1 MWGFFFEIFCYI
13 RKNTY
18 ICLHT
23 LTIMGTNYYRIPKA
37 EEMESRKQTLIGFV
51 NNLELTPENIESG
64 FKLISPRKD
73 WEWFSPWDMFLE
85 DTNIHL
91 GKRSSGWK
99 FCWNF
104 HKDKYYCDKESLLE
118 FIRSGR
124 VVNEYGEELEVNEF
138 IVMALNW
145 EEPNG
150 LIVNQEYRKE
160 QRLKGMGSFFDDPRY
175 DDRIVD
181 GLRVSSSDE
190 FC

>member
-1 MWGFFFEIFCYI
+1 
-13 RKNTY
+13 
-18 ICLHT
+18 
-23 LTIMGTNYYRIPKA
+23 
-37 EEMESRKQTLIGFV
+37 
-51 NNLELTPENIESG
+51 
-64 FKLISPRKD
+64 
-73 WEWFSPWDMFLE
+73 MFLE